1 MKPEPVQ
8 IRDTAVSRR
17 TEFLSQE
24 EKSLAKTLHGKGEL
38 RVREGRNREEQCE
51 GNANINKS

>member
-8 IRDTAVSRR
+8 IRDTAMNR
-17 TEFLSQE
+17 TELLSQE
-24 EKSLAKTLHGKGEL
+24 EKSLAETHGKGEL
-38 RVREGRNREEQCE
+38 RVREGRNREEKCE